1 MVRALCRAAPNG
13 SDMLYDVMLKLAL
26 MIDATAQTYGLATFA
41 QKPGERP
48 YLKWV
53 EGLDQDEIAEAESV
67 VAETLLKV
75 SASAEMKA
83 GDQAICLVL
92 AMATARREGVA
103 MYGRCVRPLSE
114 RQAKELKILCDVAQ
128 LAHAHALL
136 REEAQPQPQ
145 ISTQASSIATAT
157 LPGMVFVSRRM
168 SELARAVER
177 VKDSDSTVLVTGE
190 SGTGKELIARA
201 IHRLSR
207 RAQAAFIPFNC
218 TAAPADLIESL
229 LFGHRKGA
237 FTGAH
242 ADHDGLI
249 RAAEGGTLFLDEI
262 GDLPLAL
269 QPKLLRFLQEGEVH
283 TLGERA
289 PRRVN
294 VRVVAATHKDLP
306 RAVEEE
312 RFREDLYYRVAAL
325 TLEVPPLR
333 ERPEDIAALISH
345 YLTHYTRRNDHAIAG
360 ITAEAIHVLQ
370 SYSWP
375 GNVRELAAEIERLVL
390 YTDEGTSITADLISP
405 RVNPSRL
412 PAASEA
418 DGRPPAHLENMLDDF
433 ERRVITET
441 LRLHDYNIARAATA
455 LGLGS
460 RQTLYKKLKRLAI
473 NVGDFLQ
480 DEQQPGLQLR
490 IERN

>member
-1 MVRALCRAAPNG
+1 
-13 SDMLYDVMLKLAL
+13 
-26 MIDATAQTYGLATFA
+26 
-41 QKPGERP
+41 
-48 YLKWV
+48 
-53 EGLDQDEIAEAESV
+53 
-67 VAETLLKV
+67 
-75 SASAEMKA
+75 
-83 GDQAICLVL
+83 
-92 AMATARREGVA
+92 MATARREGVA

-136 REEAQPQPQ
+136 REETQPQPQ

-269 QPKLLRFLQEGEVH
+269 QPKLLRFPAG
-283 TLGERA
+283 GRS
-289 PRRVN
+289 P
-294 VRVVAATHKDLP
+294 
-306 RAVEEE
+306 
-312 RFREDLYYRVAAL
+312 
-325 TLEVPPLR
+325 
-333 ERPEDIAALISH
+333 
-345 YLTHYTRRNDHAIAG
+345 HA
-360 ITAEAIHVLQ
+360 
-370 SYSWP
+370 
-375 GNVRELAAEIERLVL
+375 R
-390 YTDEGTSITADLISP
+390 
-405 RVNPSRL
+405 
-412 PAASEA
+412 
-418 DGRPPAHLENMLDDF
+418 
-433 ERRVITET
+433 
-441 LRLHDYNIARAATA
+441 
-455 LGLGS
+455 
-460 RQTLYKKLKRLAI
+460 
-473 NVGDFLQ
+473 
-480 DEQQPGLQLR
+480 
-490 IERN
+490 